1 MRRFIGLRELVS
13 LWKQFLV
20 ENGNEK
26 RVYTHNPLLVISLS
40 TSNPQYIL
48 LYSQA
53 RELGTYLLNKMKFE
67 KIASFYSSS
76 LPPAI
81 QISKKG
87 TLDLA
92 GVEFYHHF
100 NGKRDVILLLGH
112 SSPMGDEYEFS
123 DQVLSFAQKI
133 GVREMVSIGARWS
146 EEPIPPLETPKVIG
160 FSSDEDGV
168 EELKA
173 LGVEIQK
180 DESAYFF
187 ANTVVGLAN
196 KYAMRGFK
204 LSVNHGEPRPHPKSI
219 ISILGVL
226 SKMMREEVDTADLQ
240 NSAQELEKA
249 IRTAGYDSSTSS
261 ALGST
266 QQQSGMYR

>member
-1 MRRFIGLRELVS
+1 MI
-13 LWKQFLV
+13 
-20 ENGNEK
+20 ENGNEQ
-26 RVYTHNPLLVISLS
+26 VYTHNPLLVISLS

-53 RELGTYLLNKMKFE
+53 RELGSYLLRKMKFE

-81 QISKKG
+81 QITDKG
-87 TLDLA
+87 TVELS
-92 GVEFYHHF
+92 GVSFYHHF
-100 NGKRDVILLLGH
+100 NGKRDVVLLAGH
-112 SSPMGDEYEFS
+112 SSPMGDEYEFT

-133 GVREMVSIGARWS
+133 GVRDMVSIGARWS
-146 EEPIPPLETPKVIG
+146 EEPVPPLEMPKVIG
-160 FSSDEDGV
+160 FSSDENGV

-180 DESAYFF
+180 EESAYFF
-187 ANTVVGLAN
+187 ANTVVALAQ
-196 KYAMRGFK
+196 KYSMRGFK

-226 SKMMREEVDTADLQ
+226 SKMMREDIDVTDLQ
-240 NSAQELEKA
+240 SAAQELEKA
-249 IRTAGYDSSTSS
+249 IRTSGYDATS
-261 ALGST
+261 AQPLGSI
-266 QQQSGMYR
+266 QQQQGDIYR

>member
-1 MRRFIGLRELVS
+1 M
-13 LWKQFLV
+13 WKHFEI
-20 ENGNEK
+20 ENGKEQ
-26 RVYTHNPLLVISLS
+26 VYTHNPLLIISLS

-53 RELGTYLLNKMKFE
+53 RELGSYLLRKLKFD

-81 QISKKG
+81 QITEKS
-87 TLDLA
+87 TLELS
-92 GVEFYHHF
+92 GVSFFHRF
-100 NGKRDVILLLGH
+100 NGKRDIVLLSGH

-123 DQVLSFAQKI
+123 DELLAFAQRI
-133 GVREMVSIGARWS
+133 GVRDMVSIGARWS
-146 EEPIPPLETPKVIG
+146 EEPTPPLEMPKVIG

-180 DESAYFF
+180 EESAYFF
-187 ANTVVGLAN
+187 ANTVVGLAQ
-196 KYAMRGFK
+196 KYSMRGFK

-219 ISILGVL
+219 MSFLGVL
-226 SKMMREEVDTADLQ
+226 SKMMREDIDLSDLQ
-240 NSAQELEKA
+240 SSSQELEKA
-249 IRTAGYDSSTSS
+249 IRSAGYDASS
-261 ALGST
+261 ALTPGSMP
-266 QQQSGMYR
+266 QQQGDIYR

>member
-1 MRRFIGLRELVS
+1 
-13 LWKQFLV
+13 LWKYFV
-20 ENGNEK
+20 NENGNSESI
-26 RVYTHNPLLVISLS
+26 YSHNPLLVISLS

-53 RELGTYLLNKMKFE
+53 RELGSYLLRKMKFE

-81 QISKKG
+81 QISGKG
-87 TLDLA
+87 TLDLS
-92 GVEFYHHF
+92 GVNFFHHF
-100 NGKRDVILLLGH
+100 NGKRDVILLMGH

-123 DQVLSFAQKI
+123 DHVLSYAQKM

-146 EEPIPPLETPKVIG
+146 EEPVPPLDTPKVIG

-180 DESAYFF
+180 EESAYFF
-187 ANTVVGLAN
+187 ANTVVGIAP
-196 KYAMRGFK
+196 KYGMRGFK
-204 LSVNHGEPRPHPKSI
+204 LSVNHGEPRPHPKSL
-219 ISILGVL
+219 ISLIGVL
-226 SKMMREEVDTADLQ
+226 SKMMREDVDPGDLRA
-240 NSAQELEKA
+240 SALELEKA
-249 IRTAGYDSSTSS
+249 IRSAGYEGAATQG
-261 ALGST
+261 LGT
-266 QQQSGMYR
+266 MQQQQQGDIYR

>member
-1 MRRFIGLRELVS
+1 
-13 LWKQFLV
+13 LWKHFLL

-26 RVYTHNPLLVISLS
+26 IVYTHNPLLVISLS

-53 RELGTYLLNKMKFE
+53 RELGSYLLGKVKFE
-67 KIASFYSSS
+67 KIAALYSSS

-81 QISKKG
+81 QISEKG
-87 TLDLA
+87 TLDLS
-92 GVEFYHHF
+92 GVDFFHHF
-100 NGKRDVILLLGH
+100 NGKRDIILLVGH

-123 DQVLSFAQKI
+123 AQVLSFAQRI

-146 EEPIPPLETPKVIG
+146 EEPIPPLEMPKVIG

-173 LGVEIQK
+173 LGAEIQK
-180 DESAYFF
+180 EESAYFF
-187 ANTVVGLAN
+187 ANTVVGLAQ

-226 SKMMREEVDTADLQ
+226 SKMMREEIDVADLQ
-240 NSAQELEKA
+240 SSAQELEKA
-249 IRTAGYDSSTSS
+249 IRTAGYDPSTAQ
-261 ALGST
+261 ALDSM
-266 QQQSGMYR
+266 QQQQQQGDIYR

>member
-1 MRRFIGLRELVS
+1 
-13 LWKQFLV
+13 LWKHFV
-20 ENGNEK
+20 FENGIENK
-26 RVYTHNPLLVISLS
+26 VYSHNPLLVISLS
-40 TSNPQYIL
+40 TSNPQYVL

-53 RELGTYLLNKMKFE
+53 RELGSYLLRKMKFE
-67 KIASFYSSS
+67 KIASLYSSS

-81 QISKKG
+81 QISDKG

-92 GVEFYHHF
+92 GVEFYHRF
-100 NGKRDVILLLGH
+100 NGKRDVILLVGH

-123 DQVLSFAQKI
+123 DLILSFAQKLGI
-133 GVREMVSIGARWS
+133 REVVSIGARWS
-146 EEPIPPLETPKVIG
+146 EEPIPPLETPKVLG

-187 ANTVVGLAN
+187 ANTIVGLAK
-196 KYAMRGFK
+196 KYSMRGFK

-219 ISILGVL
+219 ISILSVL
-226 SKMMREEVDTADLQ
+226 SRMMREEVDIGELQ
-240 NSAQELEKA
+240 VSAQELEKA
-249 IRTAGYDSSTSS
+249 IRTAGYDTSAAQ
-261 ALGST
+261 ALGSV
-266 QQQSGMYR
+266 QQQGDIYR